1 MGAGLTRPGALRGE
15 IPPQRDF
22 PPQMEGQGWG
32 RDRAGQS
39 GQALVLVAV
48 VLLAL
53 IGSTAL
59 VLLAGSVAW
68 QRNQLQELADAT
80 ALDASFKIGIGC
92 DAVKAQTVITE
103 ADNFLNGRRAR
114 TGVLAFAAGPC
125 AAGYQGTD
133 TFTGPITATINYP
146 YRADQQ
152 EVEVILTLNLPIS
165 FGGVEGTKNTAV
177 TRRAL
182 AQGPAASV
190 AALTAGS
197 IDCQANAQMNIQGS
211 IVSRNLITSA
221 RNCALYTHARFDA
234 ASGTFSDF
242 GNVTVS
248 ADGQAWTRA
257 GAICASRLSTGSLR
271 AICADGYELT
281 GTFVPRCA
289 TAATEFLDPADRLI
303 NPNPCA
309 AGAGPLTAM
318 APPAGQL
325 SPEPNLDPSATAT
338 LLEKPPGANGAPC
351 TPGGV
356 YPVINVA
363 GTVIGTGLMPTVP
376 VADAAGYYHFKPSC
390 YGYLDI
396 SLLPPPRTAAFDP
409 GFYYFN
415 GSGLAGGGGIC
426 VNGRG
431 QLVGRD
437 ITLEFVG
444 NSSFTTGDCNRG
456 GGGGGA
462 FGSTPCSQQ
471 PCPPNSPADAPNAPG
486 LTWLAAPCATP
497 PDPLD
502 ANSCRGG
509 LSWCPVGD
517 RACWNLLIWAPAAIA
532 GSFQVDSRGATAWL
546 LGTISWPGACFWG
559 PNASSAIAGAV
570 SCGTFQFANGTSLLA
585 TIGGDAGV
593 NTALAEALLVE

>member
-1 MGAGLTRPGALRGE
+1 MRGVVGGANCPPPLAQGGARGAGSARPGALRQGGAMGAGLTRPGALRGE

-32 RDRAGQS
+32 RDHTGQS
-39 GQALVLVAV
+39 GQVLVLVAV

-177 TRRAL
+177 TRRGL

-221 RNCALYTHARFDA
+221 RNCALYTHA
-234 ASGTFSDF
+234 
-242 GNVTVS
+242 
-248 ADGQAWTRA
+248 
-257 GAICASRLSTGSLR
+257 STPHPGR
-271 AICADGYELT
+271 
-281 GTFVPRCA
+281 
-289 TAATEFLDPADRLI
+289 
-303 NPNPCA
+303 
-309 AGAGPLTAM
+309 
-318 APPAGQL
+318 
-325 SPEPNLDPSATAT
+325 SPTSAT
-338 LLEKPPGANGAPC
+338 
-351 TPGGV
+351 
-356 YPVINVA
+356 
-363 GTVIGTGLMPTVP
+363 
-376 VADAAGYYHFKPSC
+376 
-390 YGYLDI
+390 
-396 SLLPPPRTAAFDP
+396 
-409 GFYYFN
+409 
-415 GSGLAGGGGIC
+415 
-426 VNGRG
+426 
-431 QLVGRD
+431 
-437 ITLEFVG
+437 
-444 NSSFTTGDCNRG
+444 
-456 GGGGGA
+456 
-462 FGSTPCSQQ
+462 
-471 PCPPNSPADAPNAPG
+471 
-486 LTWLAAPCATP
+486 
-497 PDPLD
+497 
-502 ANSCRGG
+502 
-509 LSWCPVGD
+509 
-517 RACWNLLIWAPAAIA
+517 
-532 GSFQVDSRGATAWL
+532 
-546 LGTISWPGACFWG
+546 
-559 PNASSAIAGAV
+559 
-570 SCGTFQFANGTSLLA
+570 
-585 TIGGDAGV
+585 
-593 NTALAEALLVE
+593 